1 MVRTYVDGHNHANSG
16 RARMLKQ
23 DVIGRLFR
31 DEAKRRPTL
40 RWTDIKDEIYM
51 RYIISV
57 SKWICQKARRIAFN
71 LVMETQRQ
79 QFAKLWDYEY
89 ELQRS
94 NEGTTTEIVTIPQA
108 NGKQQFDKF
117 YICFEPLRRT
127 WKSCCRPII
136 GLDGAFLKWE
146 MKGEILAAVGR
157 DADNQIYP
165 IAWTIVRVED
175 TDSWTWCVEKLKKDL
190 LLELGD
196 GLTIMSDK
204 QKGLVNAVGALLP
217 KAEHRHCARHI
228 FANWRKTHGDY
239 VHEGFFWAIA
249 YSGTEGDYMY
259 NIVALRKYDPLACE
273 DLLKTDPKTWCRSF
287 FSYHSSCEDVCN
299 NLYESFNRTIKDAR
313 KLPVLNMLEE
323 VRRIAMKRNSKLAA
337 KTQKCKGRFHPKVLL
352 ILEANRRS
360 SKFSSFLKSGEHKY
374 EVLEGSGSYCVNL
387 LRRECACNQ

>member
-1 MVRTYVDGHNHANSG
+1 MIVEKRIGKWMVRTYVDGHNHANSG

-23 DVIGRLFR
+23 GVIGRLFR
-31 DEAKRRPTL
+31 DEARRRPTL

-51 RYIISV
+51 RYTISV

-89 ELQRS
+89 ELHRS

-117 YICFEPLRRT
+117 YICFELLRRN

-146 MKGEILAAVGR
+146 LKGEILAAVGR
-157 DADNQIYP
+157 DADNQIYS
-165 IAWTIVRVED
+165 IAWVIVRVED
-175 TDSWTWCVEKLKKDL
+175 TDSWTWFVEKLKKDL

-196 GLTIMSDK
+196 GLTIM
-204 QKGLVNAVGALLP
+204 
-217 KAEHRHCARHI
+217 
-228 FANWRKTHGDY
+228 
-239 VHEGFFWAIA
+239 
-249 YSGTEGDYMY
+249 
-259 NIVALRKYDPLACE
+259 
-273 DLLKTDPKTWCRSF
+273 
-287 FSYHSSCEDVCN
+287 
-299 NLYESFNRTIKDAR
+299 TIKDAR

-323 VRRIAMKRNSKLAA
+323 FRRIAMKRNSKLAA
-337 KTQKCKGRFHPKVLL
+337 KTQKCKLRFPPKVML

-360 SKFSSFLKSGEHKY
+360 AKFCSVLKSGEHKY
-374 EVLEGSGSYCVNL
+374 EVLEGSGSFCVNL
-387 LRRECACNQ
+387 LHRECACNQWNLTGIPCPHAIYVITEHNCDPEDYIDRRLQTTVWQATYKDNIDPVNGE